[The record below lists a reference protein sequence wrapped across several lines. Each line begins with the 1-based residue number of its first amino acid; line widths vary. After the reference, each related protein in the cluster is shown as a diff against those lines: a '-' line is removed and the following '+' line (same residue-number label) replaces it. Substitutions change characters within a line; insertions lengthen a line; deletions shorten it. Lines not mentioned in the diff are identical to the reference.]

1 MTETYDIDP
10 EINALVGEW
19 FDLKEAATA
28 LGLNQNRVKQ
38 LVNDGQ
44 LLGLPFRGGLLIPV
58 AFFDD
63 KEIVK
68 KLSGTLVQLKDAGF
82 TDLESLR
89 WLFADDGLPGSPI
102 QALRE
107 NRGTEVRRRA
117 QALGL

>member
-1 MTETYDIDP
+1 VTETYDIDP

-19 FDLKEAATA
+19 LNLKEAATT

-38 LVNDGQ
+38 LVGDGQ
-44 LLGLPFRGGLLIPV
+44 LIALPFKGGLLIPA
-58 AFFDD
+58 AFFEDG
-63 KEIVK
+63 EIVK
-68 KLSGTLVQLKDAGF
+68 KLSGTLIQLKDAGY
-82 TDLESLR
+82 TDIEAFR
-89 WLFADDGLPGSPI
+89 WLFTDDDLPGSPI